1 MCKGLNPNIVAC
13 IFARGGSKGVPRKN
27 IRLLTG
33 KPLIAYS
40 IEVAL
45 ECELIDEVIVSTD
58 DPEIADISR
67 QYGAKTP
74 FLRPPELAGDIS
86 PVLYSWQHAI
96 RMLNAREDH
105 RKIDV
110 FVALPPTSPLRNAD
124 DIRKSIMTFSKDA
137 CDVVITVKDADR
149 NPYFNMVS
157 IDRDGYANL
166 VIPPQNGRRFTRRQD
181 APVVYD
187 MTTVAYVASP
197 EYILKTEHI
206 LSGRVKTVLVPGE
219 RALDIDTELDF
230 KIAECL
236 LKQQNSDYGGGR

>member
-1 MCKGLNPNIVAC
+1 LKPYTVAC

-27 IRLLTG
+27 IRPLAG

-45 ECELIDEVIVSTD
+45 ECELIDEVIVSTE
-58 DPEIADISR
+58 DPDIAEISR

-74 FLRPPELAGDIS
+74 FMRPAELAGDTS
-86 PVLYSWQHAI
+86 PVLHSWQHAI
-96 RMLNAREDH
+96 RILNDRKDH
-105 RKIDV
+105 RAIDI

-124 DIRKSIMTFSKDA
+124 DVRKSIMTFSRDG

-149 NPYFNMVS
+149 NPYFNMVT
-157 IDRDGYANL
+157 IDREGFANL
-166 VIPPQNGRRFTRRQD
+166 VIPPDSGRGFTRRQD

-187 MTTVAYVASP
+187 MTTVAYVARP
-197 EYILKTEHI
+197 AYIMETEHI
-206 LSGRVKTVLVPGE
+206 LRGRVKAVLIPRE

-230 KIAECL
+230 SIAECL
-236 LKQQNSDYGGGR
+236 VKQRNSG

>member
-1 MCKGLNPNIVAC
+1 MNPYIVAC
-13 IFARGGSKGVPRKN
+13 IFARGGSKGVLRKN
-27 IRLLTG
+27 IRLLAG

-58 DPEIADISR
+58 DPDIAEISR

-74 FLRPPELAGDIS
+74 FMRPSELAGDTS
-86 PVLYSWQHAI
+86 PVLHSWQHAI
-96 RMLNAREDH
+96 QMLNARRDH

-110 FVALPPTSPLRNAD
+110 FVALPPTSPLRNVD
-124 DIRKSIMTFSKDA
+124 DIRTCIKTFSRNDS
-137 CDVVITVKDADR
+137 DVVITVKEADR

-157 IDRDGYANL
+157 IDKDGYANL
-166 VIPPQNGRRFTRRQD
+166 VIPPNDGYRFTRRQD

-187 MTTVAYVASP
+187 VTTVAYVACP
-197 EYILKTEHI
+197 DYIMKTEHI
-206 LSGRVKTVLVPGE
+206 FRGKLKTVLIPRE

-236 LKQQNSDYGGGR
+236 LKQRNTS